1 MAVGSRCSSPGTSI
15 SGLSMHSERAPR
27 DSAVVS
33 MAVRHSTLEEA
44 LPARVA
50 PAETSSLDLTLRALR
65 PLLANPE
72 VTELCINRPGE
83 AFLELRSGWRREALP
98 FADFDWCRW
107 LAKLVANSTRQRID
121 EESPLLSAALPSG
134 ERIQIVLPPATTPGS
149 VAITIRRPSDRVW
162 TIEELARSGIFRATR
177 RASESL
183 DETETE
189 LLRLLDAQS
198 YEAFMRLAVVSRKNI
213 LVSGPTGS
221 GKTTYTKALIRE
233 IPPNERLI
241 TIEDA
246 QELVLDRHPNH
257 VRLFYSKDDQGL
269 ARVTPKQ
276 LLESCLR
283 MKPDRILLAELRAE
297 EAFDYLR
304 NVNSGHPGS
313 ITSVHAA
320 SAELAFEQLVLLVK
334 QSRGGQE
341 LPRAD
346 IKQLLYLLVDVVI
359 QFGVERHR
367 RFIKEIWFEPSRKR
381 RSLAAV
387 A

>member
-1 MAVGSRCSSPGTSI
+1 MSSRP
-15 SGLSMHSERAPR
+15 ERPESTACA
-27 DSAVVS
+27 SA
-33 MAVRHSTLEEA
+33 LE
-44 LPARVA
+44 LN
-50 PAETSSLDLTLRALR
+50 LRALR
-65 PLLANPE
+65 PLLTRTD
-72 VTELCINRPGE
+72 VTELCINQPGF
-83 AFLELRSGWRREALP
+83 AFLETREGWQREAIP
-98 FADFDWCRW
+98 FADFDWCRR
-107 LAKLVANSTRQRID
+107 LAKLVANSTRQRVD
-121 EESPLLSAALPSG
+121 EESPLLSASLPSG
-134 ERIQIVLPPATTPGS
+134 ERVQIVLPPATSAGC
-149 VAITIRRPSDRVW
+149 VAISIRRPSDQVW
-162 TIEELARSGIFRATR
+162 SIDELSSSGIFRATR
-177 RASESL
+177 RASEAL
-183 DETETE
+183 DETESE
-189 LLRLLDAQS
+189 LLKLL
-198 YEAFMRLAVVSRKNI
+198 EAEHYGTFMRLAVASRKNI

-221 GKTTYTKALIRE
+221 GKTTWTKALIRE
-233 IPPNERLI
+233 IPTEERLI
-241 TIEDA
+241 TIEDT
-246 QELVLDRHPNH
+246 QELILDRHPNH

-283 MKPDRILLAELRAE
+283 MKPDRILLAELRAD

-334 QSRGGQE
+334 LSRGGQE

-359 QFGVERHR
+359 QFGIERHR
-367 RFIKEIWFEPSRKR
+367 RFIKEIWYDPDRKR

>member
-1 MAVGSRCSSPGTSI
+1 MNSRPQSV
-15 SGLSMHSERAPR
+15 E
-27 DSAVVS
+27 
-33 MAVRHSTLEEA
+33 
-44 LPARVA
+44 VA
-50 PAETSSLDLTLRALR
+50 PIATASALDLNLRALR
-65 PLLANPE
+65 PLLTRTD
-72 VTELCINRPGE
+72 VTELCINQPGV
-83 AFLELRSGWRREALP
+83 AYLETREGWQREAIP
-98 FADFDWCRW
+98 FADFDWCRR
-107 LAKLVANSTRQRID
+107 LAKLVANSTRQRVD
-121 EESPLLSAALPSG
+121 EESPLLSASLPSG
-134 ERIQIVLPPATTPGS
+134 ERIQIVLPPATSAGC
-149 VAITIRRPSDRVW
+149 VAISIRRPSDQVW
-162 TIEELARSGIFRATR
+162 SIEELAASGIFRSTR
-177 RASESL
+177 RASETL
-183 DETETE
+183 DHTERQ
-189 LLRLLDAQS
+189 LSRLLQEEQ

-221 GKTTYTKALIRE
+221 GKTTWTKALIRE
-233 IPPNERLI
+233 IPSEERLI

-367 RFIKEIWFEPSRKR
+367 RFIKEIWFEPHRKR
-381 RSLAAV
+381 RSLSPAA
-387 A
+387 

>member
-1 MAVGSRCSSPGTSI
+1 
-15 SGLSMHSERAPR
+15 
-27 DSAVVS
+27 
-33 MAVRHSTLEEA
+33 
-44 LPARVA
+44 
-50 PAETSSLDLTLRALR
+50 
-65 PLLANPE
+65 
-72 VTELCINRPGE
+72 
-83 AFLELRSGWRREALP
+83 
-98 FADFDWCRW
+98 
-107 LAKLVANSTRQRID
+107 
-121 EESPLLSAALPSG
+121 
-134 ERIQIVLPPATTPGS
+134 
-149 VAITIRRPSDRVW
+149 
-162 TIEELARSGIFRATR
+162 
-177 RASESL
+177 
-183 DETETE
+183 
-189 LLRLLDAQS
+189 
-198 YEAFMRLAVVSRKNI
+198 MRRKNI

-221 GKTTYTKALIRE
+221 GKTTWTKALIRE
-233 IPPNERLI
+233 IPSEERLI

-359 QFGVERHR
+359 QFGVERHE
-367 RFIKEIWFEPSRKR
+367 RFIKEIWFDPSRKR
-381 RSLAAV
+381 RSLAAAALEPHRRTRV
-387 A
+387 AQVRRRRRARDCSSRSTWPGGYSLSRCTWIRARPAR